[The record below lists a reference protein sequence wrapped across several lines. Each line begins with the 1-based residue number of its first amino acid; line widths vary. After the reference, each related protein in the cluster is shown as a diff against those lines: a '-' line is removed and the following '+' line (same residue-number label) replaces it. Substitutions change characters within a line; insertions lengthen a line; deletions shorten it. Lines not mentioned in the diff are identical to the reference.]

1 MRSESVN
8 ELGFVAAIK
17 AGMAIRSRR
26 TFWIAAVDGSG
37 RATSAYICMY
47 VLSRLTYR

>member
-1 MRSESVN
+1 MAVRDRMRSESVN

-26 TFWIAAVDGSG
+26 TFWIAAVDGAIA
-37 RATSAYICMY
+37 R
-47 VLSRLTYR
+47 RQ